1 MVPEEERPQIEKIEE
16 EIAALKSRIKN
27 TEYDLAN
34 MFKGNAFLTQKLENT
49 KKQLEEKKSILDE
62 LKKQDPKK
70 AQKFEEFE
78 DKVIEK
84 ESTAFS
90 SEQEEIIEK
99 EIEKQFN

>member
-34 MFKGNAFLTQKLENT
+34 MFKGNAFLAQKLENT
-49 KKQLEEKKSILDE
+49 KKQLQEKRSILDE

-70 AQKFEEFE
+70 AQKFEELE
-78 DKVIEK
+78 DKIAGK
-84 ESTAFS
+84 NSNAFS
-90 SEQEEIIEK
+90 LEQEEVIEK